1 MREKMIMDGIWD
13 FSFTGDVCPQFP
25 LNLSEAMP
33 VPGCFDLVEPYCGK
47 RGYATCRRFVRI
59 GGKVRLF
66 IEGAGLSCK
75 VFWDG
80 RPVGEVQYAYMP
92 GEFVF
97 EAGPEGEHELA
108 VILDNRHNQVFLPNF
123 DFYGYG
129 GIYGSVSLERIPEN
143 YIFDVMISTED
154 YEKGL
159 VRVRAE
165 AGDDYSGKV
174 DLAFDSGDSVHLRFK
189 SGRLD
194 CELTVPDFRLWSPE
208 TPNLHRLVLRTETDE
223 VAETFG
229 IREFRA
235 DGRRLLLNGKPVK
248 LIGYN
253 RHESHPTF
261 GAATPLPL
269 MATDLRLLKAQG
281 CNFVRGSHYPQ
292 RRSFLELCD
301 RMGVLVWEETLG
313 WDIQP
318 PMLHSPEFLEQQRD
332 QVKKLT
338 RISFNHPCIIIR
350 GFLNENESRKEETRP
365 VIKALYDEIR
375 AIDKHCLISFASN
388 KYEKDVCMD
397 FPDVIAMNPY
407 PGWYDSTYDN
417 ISGIGN
423 IKRVLHD
430 LSESMPKDKPF
441 LITEIGAEAIYG
453 FRDPLKARWTEE
465 YQAELMEQCCDYA
478 LSEEEC
484 AGIAIWQFADTRSYV
499 TGPNIYARSRGFN
512 NKGILDEFRR
522 PKSAWDTIS
531 RLIKTAIHADHETTK
546 QKINH

>member
-33 VPGCFDLVEPYCGK
+33 VPGCFDLMEPYCGK
-47 RGYATCRRFVRI
+47 RGYAVYRRFVRI
-59 GGKVRLF
+59 GGNVRLF
-66 IEGAGLSCK
+66 IDGAGLSGK

-80 RPVGEVQYAYMP
+80 HLVGELPYAYMP
-92 GEFVF
+92 GEFIF
-97 EAGPEGEHELA
+97 EAGSEGEHELA

-159 VRVRAE
+159 IRVRAG
-165 AGDDYSGKV
+165 AGNDYSGKV

-194 CELTVPDFRLWSPE
+194 CELTVPDVRLWSPE

-235 DGRRLLLNGKPVK
+235 EGRRLLLNGKPVK

-253 RHESHPTF
+253 RHEGHPTF

-292 RRSFLELCD
+292 RRFFLELCD

-318 PMLHSPEFLEQQRD
+318 PMLHSPEFLEKQRD
-332 QVKKLT
+332 QAKKLT
-338 RISFNHPCIIIR
+338 RISFNHPCIVIR

-499 TGPNIYARSRGFN
+499 TGPDIYARSRGFN

-531 RLIKTAIHADHETTK
+531 RLIKTAIPADHETTE
-546 QKINH
+546 QKINQ